1 MNARPLNLLRYP
13 RRVHPLAPRQLRDL
27 LWAGVAG
34 ALIGGL
40 WCIWLDTEKEQLQQ
54 ERTHLQAQAT
64 AWREQQSR
72 ERALEQKAKLQWAW
86 TQRAQ
91 AWQGQRQKL
100 ARLHGA
106 LDTLALETG
115 LRAERWQGDGRKL
128 LLQAWLPEAASVP
141 MVLSGLS
148 GAWEQGWTLQ
158 SMGDRTGGGVALV
171 LQSAW
176 LTDSVDDAQPKP

>member
-1 MNARPLNLLRYP
+1 MNARPLNLLRHP

-91 AWQGQRQKL
+91 AWQGQRQRL
-100 ARLHGA
+100 AQLHAAFDA
-106 LDTLALETG
+106 LAPETG
-115 LRAERWQGDGRKL
+115 LWVERWQGDGRKL
-128 LLQAWLPEAASVP
+128 LLQARLPGVSSVP
-141 MVLSGLS
+141 AVLSGLS
-148 GAWEQGWTLQ
+148 GAWGPGWTLH
-158 SMGDRTGGGVALV
+158 SLGDRADGGVDVV
-171 LQSAW
+171 LQAPW
-176 LTDSVDDAQPKP
+176 PADAVEPAPSK